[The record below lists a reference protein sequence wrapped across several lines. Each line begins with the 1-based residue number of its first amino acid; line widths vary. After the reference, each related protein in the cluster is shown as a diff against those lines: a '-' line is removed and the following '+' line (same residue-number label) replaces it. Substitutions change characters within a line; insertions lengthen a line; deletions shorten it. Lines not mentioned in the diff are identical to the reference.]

1 MRTRAMA
8 LIASLTIVAFL
19 AALIGS
25 QPQASARIQRAG
37 TPAAT
42 PAEEGTPVAEKEPTE
57 APAENGIVTIVL
69 WYQQN
74 ASGEILQL
82 MPVTTDD
89 GIVYTQGKAEGDEQQ
104 GRIVFEE
111 SRNEGYPRIR
121 VGNDNYFDAYPVYPG
136 DPSSVQ
142 RWFYF
147 DDDPNVRPA
156 TMVMQITGIRGT
168 WEDWQ
173 GTATFISRGTDQ
185 GGIVV
190 IAIRPPEE

>member
-1 MRTRAMA
+1 MA

-25 QPQASARIQRAG
+25 QPQASARLQRAG
-37 TPAAT
+37 TPAAS
-42 PAEEGTPVAEKEPTE
+42 PAAQGTPVEEETPTS
-57 APAENGIVTIVL
+57 APSGIVTIVM

-82 MPVTTDD
+82 FPVTSDD
-89 GIVYTQGKAEGDEQQ
+89 GVVYTQGEASGEEQR

-121 VGNDNYFDAYPVYPG
+121 IGNDNYFDAYPIYPG

-156 TMVMQITGIRGT
+156 TMVMQITGIRGA
-168 WEDWQ
+168 WENWQ
-173 GTATFISRGTDQ
+173 GTATFISRGIDQ
-185 GGIVV
+185 GGMVI
-190 IAIRPPEE
+190 IAIRPPE